1 MARTKSFDE
10 DKALEQA
17 MLLFWKKGYSAT
29 SMKELEHVMGLT
41 ITSIYNAYGNKRA
54 LFEKALNYYLQ
65 HILVRFIESL
75 DSADSPENA
84 LKSVL
89 MEVIHLHFNPS
100 HPGGCLV
107 ILSILESEQHDEQS
121 KNILS
126 SALNLLRDRIIQRL
140 EKDKENGEIT
150 LETDSQSIANH
161 VTALITGMTTM
172 ARAGF
177 SQKDLEN
184 LIEDSVVKLLN
195 K

>member
-1 MARTKSFDE
+1 MARTKSFNE

-17 MLLFWKKGYSAT
+17 MLLFWRKGYSAT
-29 SMKELEHVMGLT
+29 SMKELERVMGLT

-65 HILVRFIESL
+65 NILFKFIESL

-84 LKSVL
+84 LKAIL
-89 MEVIHLHFNPS
+89 MEVIHLHVNPI

-107 ILSILESEQHDEQS
+107 VLSILESEQHDERS
-121 KNILS
+121 KNILT
-126 SALNLLRDRIIQRL
+126 SALNLLRDRIIKRL
-140 EKDKENGEIT
+140 EKDKQNGEIA
-150 LETDSQSIANH
+150 LENDIQSIANH

-177 SQKDLEN
+177 SQKELEK
-184 LIEDSVVKLLN
+184 LIDDSVVTLL